1 MVAKSPFPSP
11 KKSSLPSPNGKCND
25 FCRRKFHGGMH
36 HAQAP
41 KGAKTFPRPKL
52 LERLS
57 GATKRRDKKKRRDE
71 KGKGTMKKAQ

>member
-1 MVAKSPFPSP
+1 MRGWDSKTKRKRRNKRQQNRS
-11 KKSSLPSPNGKCND
+11 
-25 FCRRKFHGGMH
+25 CR
-36 HAQAP
+36 
-41 KGAKTFPRPKL
+41 TIL